1 MTHKKM
7 GLLLLV
13 LALVVAFFAFD
24 LGQYLDLEYL
34 KARQIELEAYFEAHR
49 ARTLLGFFVIY
60 VVVTGVSL
68 PGAAVMTLAGGAIL
82 GLFWGTVVVSFA
94 SAAGATIAFLIARFL
109 LRDVVQAH
117 FGNRLQMINAGI
129 EKEGGFYLFTLRL
142 VPLFPFFV
150 INLLMALTP
159 MRTRTFYWISQVGM
173 LPATLVYVNAGTQLA
188 RVGSLS
194 DLLSPTVVISF
205 ALLGLF
211 PLITKKTVD
220 FIEARK
226 ALQPYPK
233 PAHFDRNLVVIGGG
247 SAGLVSAYIA
257 AAVKAKVTLIEKEKM
272 GGDCLNTGCV
282 PSKALVRSA
291 RFLAGLRR
299 AESLGFKSAAAE
311 FDFAEI
317 MERVQRV
324 VATVEPH
331 DSIERYTTL
340 GVECLQAEAVITS
353 PYSVQIGDKT
363 LTTRAIIIAAGA
375 RPLVP
380 PIPGI
385 EQMDYLTSDTVWA
398 LRECPK
404 RLLVLGGGPI
414 GCELSQCFARFGSQ
428 VTIVEMMPRL
438 LLQEDPNIADWVAR
452 RFRQEGIDLRLEHKA
467 KAFENHNGQK
477 AVVCEYEG
485 QEVRLEFD
493 TLLLALGRKA
503 NVAGYGV
510 EELGLELAADGTLE
524 VNEFLQTTLPNIYAC
539 GDVAGPYQFTHTAA
553 HQAWYATVN
562 ALFGDFKKFR
572 VDYSAIPWA
581 TFIDPEVA
589 RVGLNEQDAKAQ
601 GISYEVTT
609 YALSELDRAIAD
621 EATEGMVK
629 VLTTPGSDKILGAA
643 VVGEHAGDL
652 ISEYVTAMRHGLGM
666 NKILKTIHIYPTLAE
681 ANKQAAGAWRRAHT
695 PEGVLRWMER
705 FHAWRL

>member
-1 MTHKKM
+1 MTRKKI

-24 LGQYLDLEYL
+24 LGQYLSLEYL
-34 KARQIELEAYFEAHR
+34 KARQIELEAYLEAHR
-49 ARTLLGFFVIY
+49 VRTLLIFFVIY

-68 PGAAVMTLAGGAIL
+68 PGAAIMTLAGGAIL
-82 GLFWGTVVVSFA
+82 GLLWGTVIVSFA
-94 SAAGATIAFLIARFL
+94 STAGATIAFLIARFL
-109 LRDVVQAH
+109 LRDFVQAR
-117 FGNRLQMINAGI
+117 FGNRLQTINAGI
-129 EKEGGFYLFTLRL
+129 EKDGAFYLFTLRL
-142 VPLFPFFV
+142 VPLFPFFA

-159 MRTRTFYWISQVGM
+159 MRTRTFYWVSQAGM

-188 RVGSLS
+188 RIDSLS
-194 DLLSPTVVISF
+194 DLLSPAMLISF

-220 FIEARK
+220 FIQARK

-233 PAHFDRNLVVIGGG
+233 PARFDRNLVVIGGG

-282 PSKALVRSA
+282 PSKALIRSA
-291 RFLAGLRR
+291 RFLAGLRH

-311 FDFAEI
+311 FDFADI

-324 VATVEPH
+324 VTAVEPH
-331 DSIERYTTL
+331 DSIERYTKL
-340 GVECLQAEAVITS
+340 GVECLQGEATISS
-353 PYSVQIGDKT
+353 PYSVQVGEKT

-385 EQMDYLTSDTVWA
+385 EQMDYLTSDTVWT
-398 LRECPK
+398 LRQCPK

-414 GCELSQCFARFGSQ
+414 GCELSQCFARFGSE
-428 VTIVEMMPRL
+428 VTIAEMMPRL
-438 LLQEDPNIADWVAR
+438 LLQEDPDISDWVAR
-452 RFRQEGIDLRLEHKA
+452 SFRREGVDLRLGHKA
-467 KAFENHNGQK
+467 KSFENHNGQK
-477 AVVCEYEG
+477 AVLCEHEG
-485 QEVRLEFD
+485 REVRLEFD

-503 NVAGYGV
+503 NVSGYGI
-510 EELGLELAADGTLE
+510 EQLGLALSPDGTLE
-524 VNEFLQTTLPNIYAC
+524 VNEFLQTALPNIYAC

-562 ALFGDFKKFR
+562 ALFGTFKTFR
-572 VDYSAIPWA
+572 VDYSSIPWA
-581 TFIDPEVA
+581 TFTDPEVA
-589 RVGLNEQDAKAQ
+589 RVGLNQQDAKAR
-601 GISYEVTT
+601 GIPCEVTT
-609 YALSELDRAIAD
+609 FDLSELDRAIAD
-621 EATEGMVK
+621 EATEGVVK
-629 VLTTPGSDKILGAA
+629 VLTDPGSDKILGATI
-643 VVGEHAGDL
+643 VGEHAGDL

-681 ANKQAAGAWRRAHT
+681 ANKQAAGAWRRAHA
-695 PEGVLRWMER
+695 PKSVLRWMER